1 MKFLWQL
8 VCFCTLLLGLNIGEA
23 NAGADADADADA
35 DEDELVILLLVD
47 ALRPDHVSGL
57 GYDKPT
63 TPKLDARLPSARIF
77 ERAYVNAP

>member
-1 MKFLWQL
+1 MKFLWQP

-23 NAGADADADADA
+23 NAGA